1 MRKTVAAIIVC
12 LAMLLLLGNHVC
24 AQEQRRLVPETFS
37 LDEAAQSALNAAWL
51 TEDERSAMRVF
62 HGVWD
67 ERDLT
72 TPALK
77 AFAALNAWEFTNP
90 ALENQT
96 VPVEIRAE
104 AKLRAGEIEQALELL
119 NDARSLHAARLRA
132 EAHETLGQMDR
143 ATEAVADA
151 VRRMQ
156 QAKITDPNELTE
168 GVRAMFIRA
177 RIQGQPARDFQSMMD
192 LLARARQELD
202 RLHWPARLAEA
213 ELLLDKDNAPE
224 AVAALH
230 ETLALNPRCAAAWYM
245 LGEVAISRF
254 DFGGA
259 ATASAALRRLNRAH
273 PLADLL
279 DAQSQLTQDNPEAA
293 MQTLQPLLKR
303 LPKLRPALALHA
315 AAAALS
321 YDERAMKTALDRY
334 DELSPGSALAYYE
347 AGRFLSLNRQYSTAA
362 TVLEEAIRRQPAWAA
377 PQIELGLM
385 ELQSGR
391 DDRALRILQDV
402 IKLDPFNKRAV
413 NSHFL
418 LEELTKYAEIESEH
432 FIVRYLPGEDQ
443 VLADMLLDKLEEI
456 HSIVAGR
463 FQFQPPQKTL
473 IELHPN
479 HNRFAVRIT
488 GMPFV
493 HTIAACTG
501 PVIAME
507 VPREGPKHLGLFD
520 WPRVIQHEYT
530 HTITLAQTQN
540 RIPHWLT
547 EAAAVSMEPGPRSY
561 ETCLMLAKAFRDKTL
576 FSLDELK
583 WAFVRP
589 RLPGDRGKAYAQ
601 GFWMVEYMN
610 HRFGESA
617 LVRLLDHYYHG
628 QREQQAIPAALGI
641 SREQFFAD
649 FLEWAGHQVKA
660 WGLGATPT
668 IEQLTDQLR
677 MNDPDL
683 ALVMEA
689 SRQARMDAIL
699 KRLTD
704 DIGAPGSGSGGL
716 AERREG
722 MVRQGEL
729 TSDEWPPLVRP
740 PVEISDEQL
749 ATWMDEHPDHPD
761 LLELHLRRRI
771 ERLGENLDA
780 SDAALIQLLERYA
793 ALRPVD
799 PYPHKKLAQIW
810 LNSDT
815 PQRAIPHLEFLDVRE
830 EKSPV
835 YALQLARLYR
845 QEGDLDAALAK
856 VTRGVNINPYHAGNR
871 EFAAT
876 IAMEARNYPIARR
889 HIVALTLLEPDR
901 PQHQKRLEAI
911 EKLLAK

>member
-1 MRKTVAAIIVC
+1 MRKTVIAMVW
-12 LAMLLLLGNHVC
+12 LAMHLLGNAVH
-24 AQEQRRLVPETFS
+24 AQEQRRLVPGTFS
-37 LDEAAQSALNAAWL
+37 LDEAAQGALDAAWL
-51 TEDERSAMRVF
+51 TEDERKVMRVF

-72 TPALK
+72 TPTLK
-77 AFAALNAWEFTNP
+77 ARAALNAWEFTNP
-90 ALENQT
+90 ALDDPS

-104 AKLRAGEIEQALELL
+104 AKLHAGEIEQALEILK
-119 NDARSLHAARLRA
+119 DARSLHAARIRA
-132 EAHETLGQMDR
+132 EANETLGR
-143 ATEAVADA
+143 LTAANEAIHDA
-151 VRRMQ
+151 VKRLQ
-156 QAKITDPNELTE
+156 QARITDPDELTE

-192 LLARARQELD
+192 LLGRARQELD
-202 RLHWPARLAEA
+202 RLHWPSRLAEA
-213 ELLLDKDNAPE
+213 ELLLDKDNFQE

-230 ETLALNPRCAAAWYM
+230 ETLGLNPRCAPAWFM
-245 LGEVAISRF
+245 LGEAAIARF
-254 DFGGA
+254 DFAGGSTA
-259 ATASAALRRLNRAH
+259 AAALRRLNRAH

-279 DAQSQLTQDNPEAA
+279 EAQSQLTQDNPQGA
-293 MQTLQPLLKR
+293 MEILQPLLKR
-303 LPKLRPALALHA
+303 LPKLRSALALHA
-315 AAAALS
+315 AARAIS
-321 YDERAMKTALDRY
+321 YDDEAMKAALDRY
-334 DELSPGSALAYYE
+334 DQLSPSSALAYYE
-347 AGRFLSLNRQYSTAA
+347 AGRFLSLNRQYGTAA

-402 IKLDPFNKRAV
+402 IKLDQFNKRAV

-443 VLADMLLDKLEEI
+443 ALAEMMLGTLEEI
-456 HSIVAGR
+456 HTLVAGR
-463 FQFQPPQKTL
+463 FQFEPRQKTL

-547 EAAAVSMEPGPRSY
+547 EAAAVSMEPGPRAY
-561 ETCLMLAKAFRDKTL
+561 DTCLMLAKAYRDKTL
-576 FSLDELK
+576 FSFDELK

-617 LVRLLDHYYHG
+617 LVRLLDQYYHG

-641 SREQFFAD
+641 SREQFFIE
-649 FLEWAGHQVKA
+649 FLEWAEDQVQA
-660 WGLGATPT
+660 WGLAATPS
-668 IEQLTDQLR
+668 IEELSDQLR
-677 MNDPDL
+677 TENPDL
-683 ALVMEA
+683 TLVMEA
-689 SRQARMDAIL
+689 SQQARMDAIL

-704 DIGAPGSGSGGL
+704 DVGAPGSGTGGL
-716 AERREG
+716 PERREG
-722 MVRQGEL
+722 VSRQGEL
-729 TSDEWPPLVRP
+729 TADQWPPLVRP
-740 PVEISDEQL
+740 PVEITDEQL
-749 ATWMDEHPDHPD
+749 ATWMDEYPDHPD

-771 ERLGENLDA
+771 ERLGEEISANDE
-780 SDAALIQLLERYA
+780 ALIQLLERYA
-793 ALRPVD
+793 VMRPVD

-810 LNSDT
+810 LSSDR
-815 PQRAIPHLEFLDVRE
+815 PEKAIPHLEFLDVRE

-845 QEGDLDAALAK
+845 QQSDLESALAK
-856 VTRGVNINPYHAGNR
+856 ITRGVNINPYHAANR

-876 IAMEARNYPIARR
+876 IAMEAKQYPVARQ

-911 EKLLAK
+911 DKMLAK

>member
-1 MRKTVAAIIVC
+1 MHKAIFAIVWLA
-12 LAMLLLLGNHVC
+12 LAMLGASDVS
-24 AQEQRRLVPETFS
+24 AQEQRRLVPESFT
-37 LDEAAQSALNAAWL
+37 LDEAAQSALDAAWL
-51 TEDERSAMRVF
+51 TEEERRAMRVF

-67 ERDLT
+67 DRDLA

-77 AFAALNAWEFTNP
+77 AIVALNAWEFTNP
-90 ALENQT
+90 ALEDQS

-104 AKLRAGEIEQALELL
+104 AWLCAGKIEQALQILGE
-119 NDARSLHAARLRA
+119 ARSLHAARLRA
-132 EAHETLGQMDR
+132 ESLETLGQLDK
-143 ATEAVADA
+143 ANEAVADA
-151 VRRMQ
+151 VTRMLQ
-156 QAKITDPNELTE
+156 TKITDPSAMTQ

-177 RIQGQPARDFQSMMD
+177 RIQGQPARDFQSMMS

-213 ELLLDKDNAPE
+213 ELLLDKDNPQE
-224 AVAALH
+224 AVTALH
-230 ETLALNPRCAAAWYM
+230 ETLALNPRCAQAWHM
-245 LGEVAISRF
+245 LGDIALSRF

-259 ATASAALRRLNRAH
+259 NNAAAALRRLNRAH

-279 DAQSQLTQDNPEAA
+279 DAQAQLVQDNPEGA
-293 MQTLQPLLKR
+293 MTILQPLLKR
-303 LPKLRPALALHA
+303 LPTLRPALALHA
-315 AAAALS
+315 AAAALF
-321 YDERAMKTALDRY
+321 YDSEALKSALDQY
-334 DELSPGSALAYYE
+334 DRLSPGSALAYYE
-347 AGRFLSLNRQYSTAA
+347 AGCFLALNRQYPAA
-362 TVLEEAIRRQPAWAA
+362 AEMLEEAIRRQPAWAA

-402 IKLDPFNKRAV
+402 TQLDPFNKRAA

-418 LEELTKYAEIESEH
+418 LEELAKYAEIESEH

-443 VLADMLLDKLEEI
+443 VMADMMLEKLEEI
-456 HSIVAGR
+456 HKIVAGR
-463 FQFQPPQKTL
+463 FQFEPPQKTL

-507 VPREGPKHLGLFD
+507 TPREGPQHLGLFD

-547 EAAAVSMEPGPRSY
+547 EAAAVSMEPGPRAY
-561 ETCLMLAKAFRDKTL
+561 DTCVMLANAYREKSL

-610 HRFGESA
+610 QRFGESA
-617 LVRLLDHYYHG
+617 LVGLLNHYYHG
-628 QREQQAIPAALGI
+628 QREQQAIPAALGVT
-641 SREQFFAD
+641 REQFYRD
-649 FLEWAGHQVKA
+649 FLEWAGQQVAA
-660 WGLGATPT
+660 WGLVAEPT
-668 IEQLTDQLR
+668 IEELADQLR
-677 MNDPDL
+677 LNDPDL
-683 ALVMEA
+683 SLVMQA
-689 SRQARMDAIL
+689 SQQARMDAIL
-699 KRLTD
+699 KRLAD
-704 DIGAPGSGSGGL
+704 DVGAPGNAAGGI

-722 MVRQGEL
+722 VTRSGEL
-729 TSDEWPPLVRP
+729 TADEWPPLVRP

-749 ATWMDEHPDHPD
+749 AKWMDEYPNHPD

-771 ERLGENLDA
+771 ERLGEDLDS
-780 SDAALIQLLERYA
+780 SDHALIQLLNQYA

-799 PYPHKKLAQIW
+799 PFPHKKLAQIW
-810 LNSDT
+810 LASDT
-815 PQRAIPHLEFLDVRE
+815 PEMAIPHLEFLDVRE
-830 EKSPV
+830 EKTPV

-845 QEGDLDAALAK
+845 QTSDLDSALKK
-856 VTRGVNINPYHAGNR
+856 VTRGVNLNPYHAANR
-871 EFAAT
+871 ELAAT
-876 IAMEARNYPIARR
+876 IAMEAAQYPIARQ
-889 HIVALTLLEPDR
+889 HIFALTMLEPDR
-901 PQHQKRLEAI
+901 PQHHKRLEAVDR
-911 EKLLAK
+911 LLKK